1 MFSRTL
7 AIGSGGGASTR
18 RDRTRKLMRVC
29 APVNWQTRTN
39 VVFAHTDPD
48 THSTCRHVLPHH
60 YWGEG
65 GGGNVSKQRRGGGMR
80 RLPADNEIKPIS
92 AE

>member
-7 AIGSGGGASTR
+7 AIGSGGAGTR

-29 APVNWQTRTN
+29 APVNWQTPTS

-48 THSTCRHVLPHH
+48 THSTCRLVLPHH
-60 YWGEG
+60 YGGDGGVMCQSKEDRGEG
-65 GGGNVSKQRRGGGMR
+65 RGGEET
-80 RLPADNEIKPIS
+80 AS
-92 AE
+92 